1 VTGREGACDMAVNSS
16 EPDVGPV
23 TGWAS
28 LVVLAGVLLA
38 VAGGFTVIQA
48 IYALTGHLFAAADG
62 QGLVLDLTTWG
73 WLHLVLGAL
82 QLLVGLAV
90 LQGATWA
97 RATAAVVVGLG
108 AISQM
113 MFLPTYPVWSALL
126 IALDVLIVWALCM
139 HGTEVQN
146 V

>member
-1 VTGREGACDMAVNSS
+1 MAHYSSS

-28 LVVLAGVLLA
+28 LVVLAGMLLA
-38 VAGGFTVIQA
+38 VAGVFTLIQA
-48 IYALTGHLFAAADG
+48 IYALTGHVFAAADG
-62 QGLVLDLTTWG
+62 RPLALDLTTWG

-97 RATAAVVVGLG
+97 RVTGAVVVGLS
-108 AISQM
+108 AVSQM
-113 MFLPTYPVWSALL
+113 VFLPTYPVWSLLL
-126 IALDVLIVWALCM
+126 IALDVLVIWALCM
-139 HGTEVQN
+139 HGAEVRN

>member
-1 VTGREGACDMAVNSS
+1 MAVNSS
-16 EPDVGPV
+16 QPDVGPV
-23 TGWAS
+23 TAWAS
-28 LVVLAGVLLA
+28 LVVLAGMLLA
-38 VAGGFTVIQA
+38 VAGVFTLIQA
-48 IYALTGHLFAAADG
+48 VYALTGHLFAAADG
-62 QGLVLDLTTWG
+62 QPLLLDLTAWG

-97 RATAAVVVGLG
+97 RLTAAVVVGLS

-113 MFLPTYPVWSALL
+113 MFLPTYPVWSMLL
-126 IALDVLIVWALCM
+126 ITLDVLVIWALCM
-139 HGTEVQN
+139 HGTEVRN

>member
-1 VTGREGACDMAVNSS
+1 MTVNSS

-23 TGWAS
+23 TAWAS
-28 LVVLAGVLLA
+28 LVVFAGMLLA
-38 VAGGFTVIQA
+38 VAGGFTLIQA

-62 QGLVLDLTTWG
+62 DPLVLDLTTWG

-97 RATAAVVVGLG
+97 RVTAAVVVGLS
-108 AISQM
+108 AVSHVLL
-113 MFLPTYPVWSALL
+113 LPTYPVWSALL
-126 IALDVLIVWALCM
+126 IGLDVLVVWALCM
-139 HGTEVQN
+139 HGTEVRN

>member
-1 VTGREGACDMAVNSS
+1 MAHYSSS
-16 EPDVGPV
+16 EPDAGPV
-23 TGWAS
+23 TMWAS
-28 LVVLAGVLLA
+28 LVVLAGMLLA
-38 VAGGFTVIQA
+38 LAGVFTLVQA

-62 QGLVLDLTTWG
+62 QPLVLDLTTWG
-73 WLHLVLGAL
+73 WVHLVLGGL

-97 RATAAVVVGLG
+97 RVTAAVVVGLS

-113 MFLPTYPVWSALL
+113 MFLPTYPVWSLLL
-126 IALDVLIVWALCM
+126 IALDVLVVWALCM
-139 HGTEVQN
+139 HGSEVRD